1 MIMKEATTV
10 NWGQLPIGD
19 VQLAEIVLLG
29 GETGAGKSSFIDAVI
44 GVMTG
49 NELRFA
55 KYNSAQSETSSSKKT
70 KRTIASYVLG
80 ADDSAEPHRQHGAH
94 GYAGLY
100 FEPDEKDD
108 GAGQPFTAIVGTEAR
123 LEKLA
128 NQPVFKSLEDVR
140 IIVFGAKIGAADLIR
155 IVDGTEEVIPV
166 NELLVALR
174 KKFGRDSVRDY
185 STKTEYV
192 CRLYATLKG
201 QSSLVDR
208 REAEG
213 CMRAFVNSIAYRQPD
228 DIDAL
233 IREDILEPDDNA
245 RMIETLKTTITDV
258 SNLRQQAERMENNVR
273 LLEEANGFLTEG
285 AKHFIEEWMFAALEA
300 ARLLQDAVN
309 RRNEALD
316 EKERATAALGEIN
329 KEIVDCDAQAAFHN
343 DAWERLK
350 TRINDSDVHRI
361 RLGIQDRIARSSD
374 TIRSFEQ
381 KLRSATLTLSAAR
394 NVIRQSISA
403 CSGIDDLRDA
413 AIRLSAVGE
422 KIDGIHLPEIEGHF
436 RAVKDGLDGGA
447 VASLQEAIVAIDAA
461 VGSGWTTEIDSV
473 AETFLFAHD
482 RLRQHLDL
490 LRMKRSDSETKRQAL
505 ASGRTNY
512 PRGVSEFVAHLARVL
527 PEAKP
532 RILCDVVEMKDP
544 SWQNAVEGFIGGDRF
559 AILYEPEYETR
570 VITLLRS
577 YRDASSARPSVAQ
590 IGRAL
595 RDAGTAVPD
604 SLVGKLRSDDRI
616 ALGYLTARYGRSVCV
631 ATEDALKD
639 VRSGLLQDGVSVA
652 GYNYRNRSEP
662 DEGLVFG
669 IEVRR
674 RQAEVLTLAIEQITK
689 EIANK
694 STSEQNVRNAITLM
708 GRAKQAE
715 LQELDVGSFQSAGK
729 ELNAA
734 NQELESL
741 DVSSIADLEQQAAEA
756 KGKISEF
763 TKRKND
769 LLPKVGELNRDIR
782 IADEKATDENLQI
795 SKLTPDTERAEKSW
809 RVALSCVPPIKQ
821 MPYETQYRQEIESGR
836 PVKSFHDRNIERRSW
851 AQDAKNAAENVLR
864 DYNRDALEYQKIAVH
879 ALQYPSPSPSPE
891 LMTEWLRSQF
901 EQVADQIR
909 RQRDTG
915 LVEQREKLVL
925 AEQQFTRSFTS
936 NFCLRILQ
944 RVTGPDRTID
954 VVNKSLEDISFSGD
968 KILMTQSLREEYSQ
982 YLDLFRAVRERTE
995 AGPADLFSAADFEPA
1010 EKATLEALRLLL
1022 LSNDIEHSMR
1032 ELNRIADY
1040 RNYKKYDFEKSS
1052 KGGDPRGLSTWGT
1065 GSGGEAET
1073 PFYIIRAA
1081 VFAASFRLFSKQK
1094 ISHFRTLFLD
1104 EVFKNMDETRTRRVI
1119 DFLTKE
1125 MGFQLVCAAPTK
1137 SMAALMDVFNRRI
1150 SFSKAPTAGSQTWI
1164 DEVDLEQ
1171 QRIAEIYEEHRR
1183 NTVRDVKAKFELA
1196 NPFKTDIGVAAE

>member
-1 MIMKEATTV
+1 MIMKEVTTV

-19 VQLAEIVLLG
+19 VQLAGIVLLG

-100 FEPDEKDD
+100 FEPDDRDD
-108 GAGQPFTAIVGTEAR
+108 GVGQPFTAIVGTEAR
-123 LEKLA
+123 LERLA

-201 QSSLVDR
+201 QSSPVDR

-273 LLEEANGFLTEG
+273 LLEEANGFLNEG

-300 ARLLQDAVN
+300 TKLLQDAVGV
-309 RRNEALD
+309 RDRAAEDESVATDKLEAAKRSIAEHVETLATRNLV
-316 EKERATAALGEIN
+316 L
-329 KEIVDCDAQAAFHN
+329 
-343 DAWERLK
+343 ERLK
-350 TRINDSDVHRI
+350 ALIDKSDVNRVRQGIELRI
-361 RLGIQDRIARSSD
+361 KDNNQIVE
-374 TIRSFEQ
+374 SFE
-381 KLRSATLTLSAAR
+381 KRLRGASVMLGTVRALVRQAHGACADLDGLGDAAAR
-394 NVIRQSISA
+394 LSSMA
-403 CSGIDDLRDA
+403 SGID
-413 AIRLSAVGE
+413 AIR
-422 KIDGIHLPEIEGHF
+422 IPEVEGHF

-447 VASLQEAIVAIDAA
+447 AERLQTAIGAMDGV
-461 VGSGWTTEIDSV
+461 VGSGLASQTDAIVD
-473 AETFLFAHD
+473 AFDFARD
-482 RLRQHLDL
+482 KLRQDVDL
-490 LRMKRSDSETKRQAL
+490 LRKKRQESESRLRAL

-512 PRGVSEFVAHLARVL
+512 PRGVSEFVAHLARIL
-527 PEAKP
+527 PGANP
-532 RILCDVVEMKDP
+532 RILCDVVEMKDE

-559 AILYEPEYETR
+559 AILYEPEYEAR
-570 VITLLRS
+570 VIALLRS
-577 YRDASSARPSVAQ
+577 YRDAGEARPSVAQ
-590 IGRAL
+590 IGQAL
-595 RDAGTAVPD
+595 RNAGTAAPN
-604 SLVGKLRSDDRI
+604 SLVAKIKCEDRI
-616 ALGYLTARYGRSVCV
+616 AVGYLTARYGRSVCV
-631 ATEDALKD
+631 ETEDELRG
-639 VRSGLLQDGVSVA
+639 VRSGLLRDGVSVA
-652 GYNYRNRSEP
+652 AYNYRNRSEP

-674 RQAEVLTLAIEQITK
+674 RQAVHVAAAIEQIDK
-689 EIANK
+689 EISAK
-694 STSEQNVRNAITLM
+694 TSREDNLKTSGIGLHRI
-708 GRAKQAE
+708 KQADLE
-715 LQELDVGSFQSAGK
+715 LMDVASFRAAGQEIRTAT
-729 ELNAA
+729 A
-734 NQELESL
+734 ELENL
-741 DVSSIADLEQQAAEA
+741 DVSSIADLELQADAETKQITA
-756 KGKISEF
+756 ITEEKDKLQRSLGLLEGQIEAAGK
-763 TKRKND
+763 
-769 LLPKVGELNRDIR
+769 LIR
-782 IADEKATDENLQI
+782 EQNENI
-795 SKLTPDTERAEKSW
+795 VKLEPDAERAEKNW
-809 RVALSCVPPIKQ
+809 RVALSSVGQLKQ
-821 MPYETQYRQEIESGR
+821 MPYEALYRQEIESGR
-836 PVKSFHDRNIERRSW
+836 PVKSFHDRNVERRSW
-851 AQDAKNAAENVLR
+851 AQDAKNSVENVLR
-864 DYNRDALEYQKIAVH
+864 DYNREGLEYQKIAVH
-879 ALQYPSPSPSPE
+879 TLQYPSPSPE

-901 EQVADQIR
+901 EQVADQVR

-1022 LSNDIEHSMR
+1022 LSNDVEHSMR

-1081 VFAASFRLFSKQK
+1081 VFAASFKLFSKQK

-1119 DFLTKE
+1119 DFLTRE

-1150 SFSKAPTAGSQTWI
+1150 SFSKAPAAGSQTWI
-1164 DEVDLEQ
+1164 DGVDLEQ
-1171 QRIAEIYEEHRR
+1171 ERIAEIYEEHRR

-1196 NPFKTDIGVAAE
+1196 NPFKADIGIAAE

>member
-1 MIMKEATTV
+1 MIMKQVTTV

-19 VQLAEIVLLG
+19 VQLADVVLLG

-70 KRTIASYVLG
+70 KRTVASYVLG

-100 FEPDEKDD
+100 FEPDDRDD
-108 GAGQPFTAIVGTEAR
+108 GTGQPFTAIVGTEAR
-123 LEKLA
+123 LERLA
-128 NQPVFKSLEDVR
+128 NQPVFKSLEDVK
-140 IIVFGAKIGAADLIR
+140 IVVFGAKVGSADLIR
-155 IVDGTEEVIPV
+155 IVDGAEEVIPV

-192 CRLYATLKG
+192 CRLYAALKG
-201 QSSLVDR
+201 QSSPVDR

-258 SNLRQQAERMENNVR
+258 SNLRQQAVKMENNVR
-273 LLEEANGFLTEG
+273 FLEEANGSLNEG

-300 ARLLQDAVN
+300 ARLLQNAVD
-309 RRNEALD
+309 RRDQALAAKDKATLAITEMNQEILECEEQATLYNE
-316 EKERATAALGEIN
+316 
-329 KEIVDCDAQAAFHN
+329 
-343 DAWERLK
+343 AWERL
-350 TRINDSDVHRI
+350 RARI
-361 RLGIQDRIARSSD
+361 RESDIDRTRREIRDRITRSED
-374 TIRSFEQ
+374 TIRNFEQ
-381 KLRSATLTLSAAR
+381 RLRSATLTLSAAR
-394 NVIRQSISA
+394 AVVRQAVSA
-403 CSGIDDLRDA
+403 CSGIEDLRDA
-413 AIRLSAVGE
+413 SIGLRAIGE
-422 KIDGIHLPEIEGHF
+422 RIDRINLTEIEGHF
-436 RAVKDGLDGGA
+436 SAVRDGLDGGA
-447 VASLQEAIVAIDAA
+447 AGHLQEAIAAIDAA
-461 VGSGWTTEIDSV
+461 VGSGWINEIDSV
-473 AETFLFAHD
+473 GDSFLLAHD
-482 RLRQHLDL
+482 KLRQDLDL
-490 LRMKRSDSETKRQAL
+490 LRTKRQDSESRQKAL

-512 PRGVSEFVAHLARVL
+512 PPGVPEFAAHLARVL

-532 RILCDVVEMKDP
+532 RILCDVVEMRDP

-570 VITLLRS
+570 VIALLRS
-577 YRDASSARPSVAQ
+577 YRDAGGARPSVAQ

-595 RDAGTAVPD
+595 REAGVAVTD
-604 SLVGKLRSDDRI
+604 SLVGKLKSDDEV
-616 ALGYLTARYGRSVCV
+616 ALGYLTARYGRTVCV
-631 ATEDALKD
+631 ATEEALKN

-662 DEGLVFG
+662 DERLVFG
-669 IEVRR
+669 LEVRR
-674 RQAEVLTLAIEQITK
+674 RQAAALAHAIDQIAVEITSKEASVL
-689 EIANK
+689 
-694 STSEQNVRNAITLM
+694 SVRNAITLM
-708 GRAKQAE
+708 GRAKHAE
-715 LQELDVGSFQSAGK
+715 LHDVDVVTFQSAGR
-729 ELNAA
+729 ELSAA
-734 NQELESL
+734 TQEFQSL
-741 DVSSIADLEQQAAEA
+741 DVSSIAGLEQQAADA
-756 KGKISEF
+756 KSKVTGF
-763 TKRKND
+763 NKRKD
-769 LLPKVGELNRDIR
+769 ELLPKVGELNRDIQA
-782 IADEKATDENLQI
+782 ADTQVAAEDVLI
-795 SKLTPDTERAEKSW
+795 VKLTPDAERSDKDW
-809 RVALSCVPPIKQ
+809 RTALSCVPPMKQ
-821 MPYETQYRQEIESGR
+821 LPYETLYRQEMESGR
-836 PVKSFHDRNIERRSW
+836 PAKSFHDRNIERRSW
-851 AQDAKNAAENVLR
+851 AQDSKNTAENSLR
-864 DYNRDALEYQKIAVH
+864 EYNRNALEYQKIIVH
-879 ALQYPSPSPSPE
+879 TLQYPSPLPSPE
-891 LMTEWLRSQF
+891 HMAEWLRSQF
-901 EQVADQIR
+901 DQVADQIR

-915 LVEQREKLVL
+915 LVEHREKLVL

-944 RVTGPDRTID
+944 RVTGPDRTIE

-995 AGPADLFSAADFEPA
+995 AGPADLFSAAEFAPQ
-1010 EKATLEALRLLL
+1010 EKATMEELRTLL
-1022 LSNDIEHSMR
+1022 LSNDVEHSMR

-1040 RNYKKYDFEKSS
+1040 RHYKKYDFEKSS
-1052 KGGDPRGLSTWGT
+1052 KGGDPRNLSTWGT

-1081 VFAASFRLFSKQK
+1081 VFAASFKLFSKQK

-1119 DFLTKE
+1119 AFLTEE
-1125 MGFQLVCAAPTK
+1125 MGFQLICAAPTK
-1137 SMAALMDVFNRRI
+1137 SMAALMDVFNRRV

-1171 QRIAEIYEEHRR
+1171 ERIAEIYEEHRR
-1183 NTVRDVKAKFELA
+1183 NTIRDVTAKFELA
-1196 NPFKTDIGVAAE
+1196 NPTEKEIGEAAE

>member
-1 MIMKEATTV
+1 MIMKEVTTV

-29 GETGAGKSSFIDAVI
+29 GETGAGKSSLI

-55 KYNSAQSETSSSKKT
+55 KHNSAQSETSSSKKT

-100 FEPDEKDD
+100 FEPDGRDD

-123 LEKLA
+123 LERLA

-155 IVDGTEEVIPV
+155 VVDGTEEVIPV

-201 QSSLVDR
+201 QSSPVDR

-273 LLEEANGFLTEG
+273 LLEEANGYLNEG

-300 ARLLQDAVN
+300 AKLLQDAVGVRDGAAGDKGVATDKLEAAN
-309 RRNEALD
+309 RSIAEHVETL
-316 EKERATAALGEIN
+316 AT
-329 KEIVDCDAQAAFHN
+329 HN
-343 DAWERLK
+343 LVLERLK
-350 TRINDSDVHRI
+350 ALIDKSDVNRVRQGIELRI
-361 RLGIQDRIARSSD
+361 RDNSQIVE
-374 TIRSFEQ
+374 SFE
-381 KLRSATLTLSAAR
+381 KRLRGASVMLGAVRGL
-394 NVIRQSISA
+394 VRQAHSA
-403 CSGIDDLRDA
+403 CANIDGLRDA
-413 AIRLSAVGE
+413 AGRLSSMAFG
-422 KIDGIHLPEIEGHF
+422 IDAIRIPEVEGHF
-436 RAVKDGLDGGA
+436 RAVKDGLEGGA
-447 VASLQEAIVAIDAA
+447 AKSLQAAIGAMDAV
-461 VGSGWTTEIDSV
+461 VGSGLASQTDAIVD
-473 AETFLFAHD
+473 AFDFARD
-482 RLRQHLDL
+482 KLRQDIDL
-490 LRMKRSDSETKRQAL
+490 LRKKRQESESRLRAL

-527 PEAKP
+527 PEANP
-532 RILCDVVEMKDP
+532 RILCDVVEMKDQ

-559 AILYEPEYETR
+559 AILYEPEYEAR
-570 VITLLRS
+570 VIALLRS
-577 YRDASSARPSVAQ
+577 YRDAAGARPSVAQ
-590 IGRAL
+590 IGQAL
-595 RDAGTAVPD
+595 RDAGTAAPN
-604 SLVGKLRSDDRI
+604 SLVAKIKSEDRI
-616 ALGYLTARYGRSVCV
+616 AVGYLTARYGRSVCV
-631 ATEDALKD
+631 ETEDELRG
-639 VRSGLLQDGVSVA
+639 VRSGLLRDGVSVA
-652 GYNYRNRSEP
+652 AYNYRNRSEP

-674 RQAEVLTLAIEQITK
+674 RQAVHVAAAIEQIGR
-689 EIANK
+689 EISAK
-694 STSEQNVRNAITLM
+694 TSSEDNLKTAGIALRRT
-708 GRAKQAE
+708 KQADLE
-715 LQELDVGSFQSAGK
+715 LMDVASFRVAGQEIRTAT
-729 ELNAA
+729 A
-734 NQELESL
+734 ELENL
-741 DVSSIADLEQQAAEA
+741 DVSSIADLELQAAAETKQITAITEEKDKLQRSLGLLEGQIEA
-756 KGKISEF
+756 AGK
-763 TKRKND
+763 
-769 LLPKVGELNRDIR
+769 LIR
-782 IADEKATDENLQI
+782 EQNENIA
-795 SKLTPDTERAEKSW
+795 KLEPDAERAEKNW
-809 RVALSCVPPIKQ
+809 RVALSSVGQLKQ
-821 MPYETQYRQEIESGR
+821 MPYEALYRQEIESGR
-836 PVKSFHDRNIERRSW
+836 PVKSFHDRNVERRSW

-864 DYNRDALEYQKIAVH
+864 DYNREALEYQKIAVH
-879 ALQYPSPSPSPE
+879 FLQYPSPAPE

-925 AEQQFTRSFTS
+925 AEQQFARSFTS

-1081 VFAASFRLFSKQK
+1081 VFAASFKLFSKQK
-1094 ISHFRTLFLD
+1094 ISHFRALFLD

-1125 MGFQLVCAAPTK
+1125 MGFQLICAAPTK

-1171 QRIAEIYEEHRR
+1171 ERIAEIYEEHRR

-1196 NPFKTDIGVAAE
+1196 NPFKPGIGVAAE

>member
-1 MIMKEATTV
+1 MIIQHVTTV

-19 VQLAEIVLLG
+19 VRLAEVVLLA

-55 KYNSAQSETSSSKKT
+55 KYNSAQSEATSSRKT
-70 KRTIASYVLG
+70 KRTVASYVLG

-94 GYAGLY
+94 GYAGIY
-100 FEPDEKDD
+100 FEPDKRDD
-108 GAGQPFTAIVGTEAR
+108 GAGQPFTAIVGAEAR
-123 LEKLA
+123 LERLA

-140 IIVFGAKIGAADLIR
+140 IIVFGNKVGAADLVTM
-155 IVDGTEEVIPV
+155 VDGTEEVIPV
-166 NELLVALR
+166 QELLVTLR
-174 KKFGRDSVRDY
+174 KKFGKDSVRDY

-192 CRLYATLKG
+192 CRLYAALKG
-201 QSSLVDR
+201 QPSPVDR

-273 LLEEANGFLTEG
+273 LLEEAEGFLNEG

-300 ARLLQDAVN
+300 AKLLQDAVA
-309 RRNEALD
+309 RRDQSLEA
-316 EKERATAALGEIN
+316 KAKATATLGDINEEIL
-329 KEIVDCDAQAAFHN
+329 KCDAQAAVEN
-343 DAWERLK
+343 EAWERLRA
-350 TRINDSDVHRI
+350 RINDSDVNRV
-361 RLGIQDRIARSSD
+361 RQVIQDRIERSGD
-374 TIRSFEQ
+374 AIRSFEQ
-381 KLRSATLTLSAAR
+381 RLRSATLTLSAAR
-394 NVIRQSISA
+394 NVIRQSVAA
-403 CSGIDDLRDA
+403 CSGVDDLGDA
-413 AIRLSAVGE
+413 AMRLSAIGQ
-422 KIDGIHLPEIEGHF
+422 KIDDIRLPEIEGFF
-436 RAVKDGLDGGA
+436 RAVKDGFDGGA
-447 VASLQEAIVAIDAA
+447 AVRLQEAIVAIDTAI
-461 VGSGWTTEIDSV
+461 GSGWTAEIDSI
-473 AETFLFAHD
+473 AEPFHFAHD
-482 RLRQHLDL
+482 RLRQDLDL
-490 LRMKRSDSETKRQAL
+490 LRAKRSDSETKRKAL
-505 ASGRTNY
+505 ASGRTSY
-512 PRGVSEFVAHLARVL
+512 PRGVPEFVAHLAQIL

-559 AILYEPEYETR
+559 AILYEPDYEAR
-570 VITLLRS
+570 VIALLRS
-577 YRDASSARPSVAQ
+577 YRDAGGDRPSVAQ

-595 RDAGTAVPD
+595 RDAGTPAPD
-604 SLVGKLRSDDRI
+604 SLVGKIKTSDRV

-631 ATEDALKD
+631 ATEEALKD
-639 VRSGLLQDGVSVA
+639 VRSGLMQDGVSVA

-662 DEGLVFG
+662 DDRLVFG
-669 IEVRR
+669 LEVRR
-674 RQAEVLTLAIEQITK
+674 RQAESLVAAIEQMNK
-689 EIANK
+689 EIAER
-694 STSEQNVRNAITLM
+694 STREQNVRNAITLM

-715 LQELDVGSFQSAGK
+715 LDDLDVGSFQAAGK

-734 NQELESL
+734 KLELESL
-741 DVSSIADLEQQAAEA
+741 DVSSIADLERQAADA
-756 KGKISEF
+756 KAKV
-763 TKRKND
+763 TKLTERKNE
-769 LLPKVGELNRDIR
+769 LLPIVGELNRDIR
-782 IADEKATDENLQI
+782 IADVKANDETVQI
-795 SKLTPDTERAEKSW
+795 GKLTPDAERAEKNW
-809 RVALSCVPPIKQ
+809 RIALSSVLQKQ
-821 MPYETQYRQEIESGR
+821 LPFESLYHQEIESGR
-836 PVKSFHDRNIERRSW
+836 PVKSFHDRNVERRSW
-851 AQDAKNAAENVLR
+851 AQDAKNGAENVLR
-864 DYNRDALEYQKIAVH
+864 EYNRDALEYQKIAVH
-879 ALQYPSPSPSPE
+879 TLQYPLPSPE

-915 LVEQREKLVL
+915 LVEQREKLVM
-925 AEQQFTRSFTS
+925 AEVQFTKSFTS

-954 VVNKSLEDISFSGD
+954 VINKSLEDISFSGD

-995 AGPADLFSAADFEPA
+995 VGPADLFSGAEYAPA

-1022 LSNDIEHSMR
+1022 LSNDVEHSMR

-1150 SFSKAPTAGSQTWI
+1150 SFSKTPAAGSPTWI

-1171 QRIAEIYEEHRR
+1171 QQIAEIYEKHRR
-1183 NTVRDVKAKFELA
+1183 NTVADAQTKFELA
-1196 NPFKTDIGVAAE
+1196 NPFKTDIGEAAE

>member
-1 MIMKEATTV
+1 MIMNQVTTV

-19 VQLAEIVLLG
+19 VQLAEVVLLG

-155 IVDGTEEVIPV
+155 IVDRTEEVIPV

-201 QSSLVDR
+201 QSSPVDR

-316 EKERATAALGEIN
+316 AKERATAALGEIN

-361 RLGIQDRIARSSD
+361 RLGIQDRIARSGD

-447 VASLQEAIVAIDAA
+447 AASLQEAIVAIDAA

-482 RLRQHLDL
+482 KLRQHLDL

-544 SWQNAVEGFIGGDRF
+544 SWQNAVEGFIGGDKA
-559 AILYEPEYETR
+559 AI
-570 VITLLRS
+570 
-577 YRDASSARPSVAQ
+577 
-590 IGRAL
+590 
-595 RDAGTAVPD
+595 
-604 SLVGKLRSDDRI
+604 SDLPVSI
-616 ALGYLTARYGRSVCV
+616 PGRS
-631 ATEDALKD
+631 
-639 VRSGLLQDGVSVA
+639 
-652 GYNYRNRSEP
+652 
-662 DEGLVFG
+662 
-669 IEVRR
+669 
-674 RQAEVLTLAIEQITK
+674 
-689 EIANK
+689 
-694 STSEQNVRNAITLM
+694 
-708 GRAKQAE
+708 
-715 LQELDVGSFQSAGK
+715 
-729 ELNAA
+729 
-734 NQELESL
+734 
-741 DVSSIADLEQQAAEA
+741 AAE
-756 KGKISEF
+756 
-763 TKRKND
+763 
-769 LLPKVGELNRDIR
+769 
-782 IADEKATDENLQI
+782 
-795 SKLTPDTERAEKSW
+795 
-809 RVALSCVPPIKQ
+809 
-821 MPYETQYRQEIESGR
+821 
-836 PVKSFHDRNIERRSW
+836 
-851 AQDAKNAAENVLR
+851 
-864 DYNRDALEYQKIAVH
+864 
-879 ALQYPSPSPSPE
+879 
-891 LMTEWLRSQF
+891 
-901 EQVADQIR
+901 
-909 RQRDTG
+909 
-915 LVEQREKLVL
+915 
-925 AEQQFTRSFTS
+925 
-936 NFCLRILQ
+936 
-944 RVTGPDRTID
+944 
-954 VVNKSLEDISFSGD
+954 
-968 KILMTQSLREEYSQ
+968 
-982 YLDLFRAVRERTE
+982 
-995 AGPADLFSAADFEPA
+995 
-1010 EKATLEALRLLL
+1010 
-1022 LSNDIEHSMR
+1022 
-1032 ELNRIADY
+1032 
-1040 RNYKKYDFEKSS
+1040 
-1052 KGGDPRGLSTWGT
+1052 
-1065 GSGGEAET
+1065 
-1073 PFYIIRAA
+1073 
-1081 VFAASFRLFSKQK
+1081 
-1094 ISHFRTLFLD
+1094 
-1104 EVFKNMDETRTRRVI
+1104 
-1119 DFLTKE
+1119 
-1125 MGFQLVCAAPTK
+1125 
-1137 SMAALMDVFNRRI
+1137 VFNRLTSIRALYDHRETLYLRELSSRTFWGLSKVLDNRSDLVAALLGLADCPYPAQPVHLNVYFGGPFSWI
-1150 SFSKAPTAGSQTWI
+1150 LFVENKTSFERAIRDARETLLHGRFSPYAGAALVYSSGFMGTAGRIRKSSGCRTFYSLDAVSNANEIEAFDAAFYSDI
-1164 DEVDLEQ
+1164 DVNAAFWGDLDHAGMAILSSLRTTFPSARAWEPGYAPMLV
-1171 QRIAEIYEEHRR
+1171 RLDAGEGHVPEEAKKAGQKPILS
-1183 NTVRDVKAKFELA
+1183 TGCSYADSVLIPSLVKHGRFIDQE
-1196 NPFKTDIGVAAE
+1196 

>member
-1 MIMKEATTV
+1 MIMNQVTTV

-19 VQLAEIVLLG
+19 VQLAEVVLLG

-70 KRTIASYVLG
+70 KRTVASYVLG

-100 FEPDEKDD
+100 FEPDERDD
-108 GAGQPFTAIVGTEAR
+108 GAGQLFTAIVGAEAR

-128 NQPVFKSLEDVR
+128 NQPVFKSIEDVR
-140 IIVFGAKIGAADLIR
+140 IIVFGAKVGAADLTR

-174 KKFGRDSVRDY
+174 KKFGRDSVRDF

-201 QSSLVDR
+201 QSSPVDR

-258 SNLRQQAERMENNVR
+258 ANLRQQAERMENNVR
-273 LLEEANGFLTEG
+273 LLEEANGFLNEG

-300 ARLLQDAVN
+300 AKLLQDAVGVRDGAAKDKSAATDKLEAAN
-309 RRNEALD
+309 RSIAEHVEAL
-316 EKERATAALGEIN
+316 AT
-329 KEIVDCDAQAAFHN
+329 HN
-343 DAWERLK
+343 LVLERLK
-350 TRINDSDVHRI
+350 ALIDKSDVNRVRQGIELRI
-361 RLGIQDRIARSSD
+361 KDNSQIVE
-374 TIRSFEQ
+374 SFE
-381 KLRSATLTLSAAR
+381 KRLRGASVMLGAVRSLVRQAHGACAGIEGLGDAAAR
-394 NVIRQSISA
+394 LSSMA
-403 CSGIDDLRDA
+403 SGID
-413 AIRLSAVGE
+413 AIR
-422 KIDGIHLPEIEGHF
+422 IPEVEGHF

-447 VASLQEAIVAIDAA
+447 AESLQAAIGAMDAV
-461 VGSGWTTEIDSV
+461 VGSGLASQTDAIVDAFDFARDKLRQDIDLLQKKRQES
-473 AETFLFAHD
+473 ES
-482 RLRQHLDL
+482 RLR
-490 LRMKRSDSETKRQAL
+490 AL

-527 PEAKP
+527 PEANP
-532 RILCDVVEMKDP
+532 RILCDVVEMEDP

-559 AILYEPEYETR
+559 AILYEPEYEAR
-570 VITLLRS
+570 VIALLRS
-577 YRDASSARPSVAQ
+577 YRDAGGARPSVAQ
-590 IGRAL
+590 IGQAL
-595 RDAGTAVPD
+595 RDAGTAVPN
-604 SLVGKLRSDDRI
+604 SLVAKIKSEDRI
-616 ALGYLTARYGRSVCV
+616 AVGYLTARYGRSVCV
-631 ATEDALKD
+631 ETEDELRA
-639 VRSGLLQDGVSVA
+639 VRSGLLRDGVSVA
-652 GYNYRNRSEP
+652 AYNYRNRSEP

-669 IEVRR
+669 MEVRR
-674 RQAEVLTLAIEQITK
+674 RQAVHVAAAIEQIGR
-689 EIANK
+689 EISEK
-694 STSEQNVRNAITLM
+694 TSSEDSLKTSGIALRRT
-708 GRAKQAE
+708 KQADLE
-715 LQELDVGSFQSAGK
+715 LMDVASFRAAGQEIRTAT
-729 ELNAA
+729 A
-734 NQELESL
+734 ELENL
-741 DVSSIADLEQQAAEA
+741 DVSSIADLELQAAAETKQITAITEEKDKLQRSLGLLEGQIEA
-756 KGKISEF
+756 AGK
-763 TKRKND
+763 
-769 LLPKVGELNRDIR
+769 LIR
-782 IADEKATDENLQI
+782 EQNENIA
-795 SKLTPDTERAEKSW
+795 KLEPDAERADRNW
-809 RVALSCVPPIKQ
+809 RVALSSVGQLKQ
-821 MPYETQYRQEIESGR
+821 LPYEGLYRQEIESGR
-836 PVKSFHDRNIERRSW
+836 PVKSFHDRNVERRSW
-851 AQDAKNAAENVLR
+851 AQDAKNTVENVLR

-915 LVEQREKLVL
+915 LVEQREKLVM
-925 AEQQFTRSFTS
+925 AELQFTKSFTS

-954 VVNKSLEDISFSGD
+954 VINKSLEDISFSGD

-1010 EKATLEALRLLL
+1010 ENATLEALRLLL

-1119 DFLTKE
+1119 AFLTKE

-1150 SFSKAPTAGSQTWI
+1150 SFSKSPSAGSQTWI
-1164 DEVDLEQ
+1164 DEMDLEQ
-1171 QRIAEIYEEHRR
+1171 QRIAEVYEEHRR

-1196 NPFKTDIGVAAE
+1196 NPFKTDVGEAAE

>member
-1 MIMKEATTV
+1 MIMKQVTTV

-19 VQLAEIVLLG
+19 VQLADIVLLG

-49 NELRFA
+49 TELRFA
-55 KYNSAQSETSSSKKT
+55 KYNSAQSETSSTKKS
-70 KRTIASYVLG
+70 KRTVASYVLG

-100 FEPDEKDD
+100 FEPDDRD
-108 GAGQPFTAIVGTEAR
+108 GGAGQPFTAIVGAEAR
-123 LEKLA
+123 LERLA

-140 IIVFGAKIGAADLIR
+140 IIVFGAKAGSVDLTR
-155 IVDGTEEVIPV
+155 KVDGIEEVIPV
-166 NELLVALR
+166 NELLVDLR
-174 KKFGRDSVRDY
+174 KKFGKDSVRDY

-192 CRLYATLKG
+192 CRLYAALKG
-201 QSSLVDR
+201 QPSPVDR

-258 SNLRQQAERMENNVR
+258 SNLRQQAERLENNVR
-273 LLEEANGFLTEG
+273 LLEEANGFLNEG

-300 ARLLQDAVN
+300 ARLLQDAVS
-309 RRNEALD
+309 RRNEALAA
-316 EKERATAALGEIN
+316 KEQATGSLREVNEAIA
-329 KEIVDCDAQAAFHN
+329 DCDTQASFHN
-343 DAWERLK
+343 EVYERLRA
-350 TRINDSDVHRI
+350 RINDSDVNRI
-361 RLGIQDRIARSSD
+361 RLGIQDRITRSGD
-374 TIRSFEQ
+374 TIRGFEQ
-381 KLRSATLTLSAAR
+381 KLRSAVLTLSAAR
-394 NVIRQSISA
+394 NVIRQAVAA

-413 AIRLSAVGE
+413 AMRLSAVGQ
-422 KIDGIHLPEIEGHF
+422 KIDGIRLPEIEGHF
-436 RAVKDGLDGGA
+436 LAVRDGLDGGA
-447 VASLQEAIVAIDAA
+447 AASLQEAIVAIDAA
-461 VGSGWTTEIDSV
+461 VGSGWNTEIDSV
-473 AETFLFAHD
+473 AEAFDFARD
-482 RLRQHLDL
+482 KLRQDLDV
-490 LRMKRSDSETKRQAL
+490 LRTKRSDSETKRRAL
-505 ASGRTNY
+505 ASGRTSY
-512 PRGVSEFVAHLARVL
+512 PRGVAEFVTHLARVL

-532 RILCDVVEMKDP
+532 RILCDVVEMQDP

-559 AILYEPEYETR
+559 AILYEPAYEAR

-577 YRDASSARPSVAQ
+577 YRDAGGARPSVAQ
-590 IGRAL
+590 IGKAL
-595 RDAGTAVPD
+595 RDAGTAAPN
-604 SLVGKLRSDDRI
+604 SLVGKIKSDDEVAI
-616 ALGYLTARYGRSVCV
+616 GYLTARYGRSVCV
-631 ATEDALKD
+631 ATEDELKD

-662 DEGLVFG
+662 DDGLVFG
-669 IEVRR
+669 VEVRR
-674 RQAEVLTLAIEQITK
+674 RQAESLVIVIEQLGT
-689 EIANK
+689 EIAAK
-694 STSEQNVRNAITLM
+694 STSEQDLRNAASLM

-715 LQELDVGSFQSAGK
+715 LRDMDVGSLSAAGK
-729 ELNAA
+729 ELRAA
-734 NQELESL
+734 TLELENL
-741 DVSSIADLEQQAAEA
+741 DVSSIADLEKQANEA
-756 KGKISEF
+756 KEKVSEF
-763 TKRKND
+763 IERKND
-769 LLPKVGELNRDIR
+769 LLPKVGELGRDIR
-782 IADEKATDENLQI
+782 TAEGKAAEEDVQIGKLSPDAD
-795 SKLTPDTERAEKSW
+795 RADGKW
-809 RVALSCVPPIKQ
+809 KTALSSVPEIKRG
-821 MPYETQYRQEIESGR
+821 PFEVLYRQEIESGR
-836 PVKSFHDRNIERRSW
+836 PVKSFHDRNSERRSW
-851 AQDAKNAAENVLR
+851 AQEAKNEAENVLR
-864 DYNRDALEYQKIAVH
+864 EYNRDALEYQKIAVH
-879 ALQYPSPSPSPE
+879 ILQYPSPSPE
-891 LMTEWLRSQF
+891 HMTEWLRSLF
-901 EQVADQIR
+901 DQVADQIR

-915 LVEQREKLVL
+915 LVEQREKLVM
-925 AEQQFTRSFTS
+925 AEQQFTKSFTS

-954 VVNKSLEDISFSGD
+954 VINKSLEDISFSGD
-968 KILMTQSLREEYSQ
+968 KILMTQSLRDEYSQ

-995 AGPADLFSAADFEPA
+995 VGPADLFSAAEFAPA

-1022 LSNDIEHSMR
+1022 LSDDVEHSMR

-1150 SFSKAPTAGSQTWI
+1150 SFSKSPAAGSQTWI

-1171 QRIAEIYEEHRR
+1171 EKIAEVYEEHRR
-1183 NTVRDVKAKFELA
+1183 NTIQEVTAKFELA
-1196 NPFKTDIGVAAE
+1196 NPFETGIGEAAE